1 MKNRKENGKESVSGG
16 GGGSSI
22 PVLKE
27 IQINMIDYIYNRI
40 STAT

>member
-1 MKNRKENGKESVSGG
+1 MAQKAFFFG

>member
-1 MKNRKENGKESVSGG
+1 MAQKAFWG

>member
-1 MKNRKENGKESVSGG
+1 MAQKAFR

>member
-1 MKNRKENGKESVSGG
+1 MKNRKENGPESVS

>member
-1 MKNRKENGKESVSGG
+1 MAQKAFVFFG

>member
-1 MKNRKENGKESVSGG
+1 MKNRKENGPESGFFW

>member
-1 MKNRKENGKESVSGG
+1 MAKKASRG

>member
-1 MKNRKENGKESVSGG
+1 MAKKAFRG
-16 GGGSSI
+16 GGGSYI

>member
-1 MKNRKENGKESVSGG
+1 MKNRKENGPESVLG

>member
-1 MKNRKENGKESVSGG
+1 MKNRKENGQESVSG
-16 GGGSSI
+16 SYI